1 MLAIHPPENGLEMYI
16 CATAGDPCVIG
27 TWCDH
32 VSIFCSALANA
43 RGWPVYSAAALS
55 AKNSRDREIDI

>member
-1 MLAIHPPENGLEMYI
+1 MYM
-16 CATAGDPCVIG
+16 CATAGEPCVIG

-32 VSIFCSALANA
+32 VSIFCNAFANA